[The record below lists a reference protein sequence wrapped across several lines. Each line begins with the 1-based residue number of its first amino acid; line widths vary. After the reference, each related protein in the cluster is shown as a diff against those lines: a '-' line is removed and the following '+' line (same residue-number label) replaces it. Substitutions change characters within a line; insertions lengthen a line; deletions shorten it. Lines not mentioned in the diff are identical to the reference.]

1 MEKPNYPQIA
11 LLNACVA
18 QTVLNYLLS
27 VFEWILSGIV
37 IRFGAAAFTV
47 ILSIALAPKFHNFG
61 IVMESVNETL
71 TVIFGI
77 AMLLYIV
84 KSLINVSNVGEARRF
99 EKLFREFL
107 STLIIFLAF
116 LWDERIPKLGNEKE
130 LTSFV
135 EGLVIPTLVATAGV
149 LLISV
154 FRKQGLKAYDK
165 YVIQK
170 VINKSS
176 IEASKEEAEVLSD
189 FGNLVSSNP
198 FNGELVRN
206 IESLILKEDYQ
217 DIVFINKIWKEH
229 LISSSLGK
237 KTGDLLSP
245 LKLSTTRD
253 TVIYHVSL
261 SFRFGKK
268 LGWYLPLVD
277 LMISHNSWGT
287 DSIYIRQSLKPAMSA
302 REVSTES

>member
-1 MEKPNYPQIA
+1 MSYHQRY
-11 LLNACVA
+11 LLTAYVG
-18 QTVLNYLLS
+18 QTTLNYLLS
-27 VFEWILSGIV
+27 VFEWILCGIV
-37 IRFGAAAFTV
+37 IRFVAAGWSV
-47 ILSIALAPKFHNFG
+47 ILSIAFAKNFQNFG
-61 IVMESVNETL
+61 IVAESVDN
-71 TVIFGI
+71 TVSVFFGV

-84 KSLINVSNVGEARRF
+84 KSFINASNVEEGRRF
-99 EKLFREFL
+99 EKLFREIFSAFVVFL
-107 STLIIFLAF
+107 VF

-135 EGLVIPTLVATAGV
+135 DGLVIPTLIAAAGV
-149 LLISV
+149 LLIIV
-154 FRKQGLKAYDK
+154 FRKQDLKAYDK

-176 IEASKEEAEVLSD
+176 IEASKEEADTLSD

-217 DIVFINKIWKEH
+217 DVVFINEIREEH
-229 LISSSLGK
+229 IISSSLGNG
-237 KTGDLLSP
+237 TRDLLF
-245 LKLSTTRD
+245 KCTTRD

-261 SFRFGKK
+261 SFRFGKRI
-268 LGWYLPLVD
+268 GWYLPLVD
-277 LMISHNSWGT
+277 LMISLNSWGT

>member
-1 MEKPNYPQIA
+1 MGKTTYHQKT
-11 LLNACVA
+11 LLNAYVG
-18 QTVLNYLLS
+18 QMTLNYLLA

-37 IRFGAAAFTV
+37 IRSVAAASTIV
-47 ILSIALAPKFHNFG
+47 LSIALAQNFHNFG
-61 IVMESVNETL
+61 IVVKSVNETL
-71 TVIFGI
+71 SVIFGI
-77 AMLLYIV
+77 AMLLCIV
-84 KSLINVSNVGEARRF
+84 KSLINASIVGEGRF
-99 EKLFREFL
+99 EKLFREIF
-107 STLIIFLAF
+107 STFIIFLAF
-116 LWDERIPKLGNEKE
+116 FWDDRIPKFGNEKE

-135 EGLVIPTLVATAGV
+135 EGLVTPTLVATAAV

-154 FRKQGLKAYDK
+154 FRKQGLKDYDED
-165 YVIQK
+165 VIQK

-176 IEASKEEAEVLSD
+176 IEVSKEEVDTLSD
-189 FGNLVSSNP
+189 FGNLVSSNQ
-198 FNGELVRN
+198 FNGNLVRN
-206 IESLILKEDYQ
+206 IESLILKEEYQ
-217 DIVFINKIWKEH
+217 DVVFINEIREEH
-229 LISSSLGK
+229 TISSSLGK

-245 LKLSTTRD
+245 LKLSTTHD

-261 SFRFGKK
+261 SFRFGKR

>member
-1 MEKPNYPQIA
+1 MEKPTYHQKT
-11 LLNACVA
+11 LLNAYVG
-18 QTVLNYLLS
+18 QTVLNYLLA
-27 VFEWILSGIV
+27 VFEWILSGTV
-37 IRFGAAAFTV
+37 FSSVAAAFTV
-47 ILSIALAPKFHNFG
+47 ILSIALAQNFHNFG
-61 IVMESVNETL
+61 IVVESVNDTL
-71 TVIFGI
+71 SVIFGI
-77 AMLLYIV
+77 AMLVYIV
-84 KSLINVSNVGEARRF
+84 KSFINASNVREVRRF
-99 EKLFREFL
+99 EKLFREIF
-107 STLIIFLAF
+107 STFIIFLTF
-116 LWDERIPKLGNEKE
+116 LWDERIPKFGNEKE

-135 EGLVIPTLVATAGV
+135 VGLVTPTLVATAAV
-149 LLISV
+149 LLISM
-154 FRKQGLKAYDK
+154 FRKQGLKDYDED
-165 YVIQK
+165 VIQK

-176 IEASKEEAEVLSD
+176 IEVSKEEADMFSD
-189 FGNLVSSNP
+189 FGNLVSSNQ
-198 FNGELVRN
+198 FNGNLVRN

-217 DIVFINKIWKEH
+217 DIVFINEIWKEH

-261 SFRFGKK
+261 SFRIGKR

>member
-1 MEKPNYPQIA
+1 MEKPTYHQKY
-11 LLNACVA
+11 LLNAYVG
-18 QTVLNYLLS
+18 QTALNYLLS

-37 IRFGAAAFTV
+37 IRFVAAAFSV
-47 ILSIALAPKFHNFG
+47 ILSIALAQNFHNFG
-61 IVMESVNETL
+61 IVVESVNETIS
-71 TVIFGI
+71 VILGI
-77 AMLLYIV
+77 AMLVYIV
-84 KSLINVSNVGEARRF
+84 KLFINVSNVGDGRRF
-99 EKLFREFL
+99 EKLFREIF
-107 STLIIFLAF
+107 STFIVFFAF

-135 EGLVIPTLVATAGV
+135 EGLVIPTLIAAAGV

-176 IEASKEEAEVLSD
+176 IEASKEEADTLSD
-189 FGNLVSSNP
+189 FGNLVSSNQ

-206 IESLILKEDYQ
+206 IESVILKENYQ
-217 DIVFINKIWKEH
+217 DIVFINKIREEH
-229 LISSSLGK
+229 TISSSLGYR
-237 KTGDLLSP
+237 TGNLLSP
-245 LKLSTTRD
+245 LKLRTTRD

-261 SFRFGKK
+261 SFRFGKR

-277 LMISHNSWGT
+277 LMISLNSWGT
-287 DSIYIRQSLKPAMSA
+287 DSICIRGSLKPTISTL
-302 REVSTES
+302 EESTES

>member
-1 MEKPNYPQIA
+1 MEKPTYHQKY
-11 LLNACVA
+11 LLNAYVG
-18 QTVLNYLLS
+18 QTALNYLLA

-37 IRFGAAAFTV
+37 IRYVAAAFTV
-47 ILSIALAPKFHNFG
+47 ILSIALAQKFHNFG
-61 IVMESVNETL
+61 IVVESVNETIS
-71 TVIFGI
+71 VIFGI
-77 AMLLYIV
+77 AMLEYIV
-84 KSLINVSNVGEARRF
+84 KLFINVSNVGEGRRF
-99 EKLFREFL
+99 ENLFRNIF
-107 STLIIFLAF
+107 STFIIFLAF

-130 LTSFV
+130 LTSFA
-135 EGLVIPTLVATAGV
+135 EGLVIPILVAAAGV
-149 LLISV
+149 LLFRVI
-154 FRKQGLKAYDK
+154 RKQGLKGYDK

-176 IEASKEEAEVLSD
+176 IEVSKEEADVLSD
-189 FGNLVSSNP
+189 FGKLVSSNQ

-217 DIVFINKIWKEH
+217 DIVFINEIREEH
-229 LISSSLGK
+229 TISSSLGQ

-245 LKLSTTRD
+245 LKLRTTRD

-261 SFRFGKK
+261 SFRFGKRF
-268 LGWYLPLVD
+268 GWYLPLVD

>member
-1 MEKPNYPQIA
+1 MEKLTYHQKT
-11 LLNACVA
+11 LLTAYVG
-18 QTVLNYLLS
+18 QTALNYLSS

-37 IRFGAAAFTV
+37 IRFVAAAFTV

-84 KSLINVSNVGEARRF
+84 KSLINVSNVGESRRF
-99 EKLFREFL
+99 EKLFREIL

-130 LTSFV
+130 FISFV
-135 EGLVIPTLVATAGV
+135 EGLVIPTLVAAAGV
-149 LLISV
+149 LLFSV

-189 FGNLVSSNP
+189 FGNLVSSNS

-206 IESLILKEDYQ
+206 IESLILKENYQ
-217 DIVFINKIWKEH
+217 DIVFIDKIQEEH
-229 LISSSLGK
+229 IISSSLGDG
-237 KTGDLLSP
+237 TRDLLF
-245 LKLSTTRD
+245 KCTTID
-253 TVIYHVSL
+253 TVVYHVSL
-261 SFRFGKK
+261 SFRFGKRI
-268 LGWYLPLVD
+268 GWYLPLVD
-277 LMISHNSWGT
+277 LMISLNSWGT

>member
-1 MEKPNYPQIA
+1 MEKPTYHQKY
-11 LLNACVA
+11 LLNAYVG
-18 QTVLNYLLS
+18 QTALNYLLA

-37 IRFGAAAFTV
+37 IRYVAAAFTV
-47 ILSIALAPKFHNFG
+47 ILSIALAQKFHNFG
-61 IVMESVNETL
+61 IVVESVNETIS
-71 TVIFGI
+71 VIFGI
-77 AMLLYIV
+77 AMLVYIV
-84 KSLINVSNVGEARRF
+84 KLFINVSNVGDGRRF
-99 EKLFREFL
+99 GKLFREIF
-107 STLIIFLAF
+107 STFIVFLAF

-130 LTSFV
+130 LTLFV
-135 EGLVIPTLVATAGV
+135 EGLVIPTLIAAAGV

-176 IEASKEEAEVLSD
+176 MEVSKEEAEVLSD
-189 FGNLVSSNP
+189 FGNLVSSNQ

-206 IESLILKEDYQ
+206 IESVILKENYQ
-217 DIVFINKIWKEH
+217 DIVFINKIREEH
-229 LISSSLGK
+229 TISSSLGYR
-237 KTGDLLSP
+237 TGNLLSP
-245 LKLSTTRD
+245 LKLRTTRD

-261 SFRFGKK
+261 SFRFGKR